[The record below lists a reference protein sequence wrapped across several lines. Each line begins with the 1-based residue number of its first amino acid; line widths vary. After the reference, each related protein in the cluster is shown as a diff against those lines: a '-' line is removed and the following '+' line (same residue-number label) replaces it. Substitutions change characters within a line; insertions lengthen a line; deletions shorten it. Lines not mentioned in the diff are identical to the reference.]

1 MAWTW
6 QAYPPTVNDGNL
18 LQLVRRTSE
27 RLVGPEKW
35 HTKEK
40 HILGAEDFAF
50 YTGKAIAFC
59 LSDPYYC
66 PNTNG

>member
-1 MAWTW
+1 MGLYKCTAEVSWTW
-6 QAYPPTVNDGNL
+6 QAYPPTVNDGDL

-40 HILGAEDFAF
+40 PILGAEDFAF
-50 YTGKAIAFC
+50 YTG
-59 LSDPYYC
+59 DGC
-66 PNTNG
+66 PRA